1 MLILDPGSTTSNSY
15 ISLEEAEA
23 IILNS
28 GLTTPLWN
36 SLNSGRGL
44 RVTGTIA
51 GPFLPVSGISDKLSF
66 KIGDGSSQVITFP
79 SSTTP
84 TTTANICIFINSNV
98 SGITA
103 SPTTDDKIKLTLTDV
118 EESLTVETI
127 ARAANEIFGF
137 IPGTYIDTV
146 PSQKE
151 YLLRLSA
158 QLIGQLP
165 LSGMRVCR
173 NQALDFPRQPLPS
186 SRYTPSFEVLDRTT
200 APENLLTIPDE
211 VKEVQALLSCLVV
224 LPNFAQQVQMS
235 EDLSLPAALQNAIV
249 NQVQVANVINVKT
262 SAASSTSGTD
272 YTGTTNKMES
282 LAGIFTLPV
291 YMIMKKYLSQIGGG
305 SLISPEN
312 FDYLLYD
319 EVLAETP
326 LDAPLGD

>member
-1 MLILDPGSTTSNSY
+1 MLVLDPASTTSNSY
-15 ISLEEAEA
+15 INLEEAEE

-28 GLTTPLWN
+28 GLITPLWN

-44 RVTGTIA
+44 RITGTIV

-66 KIGDGSSQVITFP
+66 KIGDGNSQVITFS

-84 TTTANICIFINSNV
+84 ITTTNICIFINSNV

-103 SPTTDDKIKLTLTDV
+103 SPTVDDKIKLVLTDV
-118 EESLTVETI
+118 EESLIVETI
-127 ARAANEIFGF
+127 SRSANDIFGF
-137 IPGTYIDTV
+137 IPGTYVDTI
-146 PSQKE
+146 PTQKE

-165 LSGMRVCR
+165 LYGMRVCK

-186 SRYTPSFEVLDRTT
+186 SRYTLDYESLDRTT

-211 VKEVQALLSCLVV
+211 VKEAQALLACLVV

-235 EDLSLPAALQNAIV
+235 EDLSLPTALQNAIV
-249 NQVQVANVINVKT
+249 NEVQVANVINVKT
-262 SAASSTSGTD
+262 SAASSTAGTD
-272 YTGTTNKMES
+272 YTGTTNKMEA
-282 LAGIFTLPV
+282 LAGIFTLPI
-291 YMIMKKYLSQIGGG
+291 YLIMKKYLSQIGGG
-305 SLISPEN
+305 ALISPEN
-312 FDYLLYD
+312 YEYFLYD